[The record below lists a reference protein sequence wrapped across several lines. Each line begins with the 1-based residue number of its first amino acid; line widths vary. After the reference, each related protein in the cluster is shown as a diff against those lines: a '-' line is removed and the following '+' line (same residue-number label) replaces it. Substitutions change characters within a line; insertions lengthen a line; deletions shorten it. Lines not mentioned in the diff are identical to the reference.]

1 MRLDILA
8 TYSRQRKKELKE
20 DRETNYCFL
29 TEALF
34 RIIIEK
40 ANGIIEFILEKPSKD
55 IDMHIRAKFD
65 DKVDLDKLKKDFKTA
80 YSIKEVNLNK
90 ID

>member
-40 ANGIIEFILEKPSKD
+40 ANGIIEFILEKLFGGYGQGHAAAPSARLGSPKPQC
-55 IDMHIRAKFD
+55 
-65 DKVDLDKLKKDFKTA
+65 
-80 YSIKEVNLNK
+80 
-90 ID
+90 